1 MWCLCSQIFEE
12 FLKFG
17 EIEEI
22 AVCENL
28 GDHMIGNVYVKY
40 APIYLFFC
48 RVMYP
53 NHWRGRYVLFSFV
66 VCRLIAY

>member
-1 MWCLCSQIFEE
+1 MPLCSQIFEE

-40 APIYLFFC
+40 APIYFFFTLCIRAIGLGTMFGFLLLFA
-48 RVMYP
+48 
-53 NHWRGRYVLFSFV
+53 FS
-66 VCRLIAY
+66 